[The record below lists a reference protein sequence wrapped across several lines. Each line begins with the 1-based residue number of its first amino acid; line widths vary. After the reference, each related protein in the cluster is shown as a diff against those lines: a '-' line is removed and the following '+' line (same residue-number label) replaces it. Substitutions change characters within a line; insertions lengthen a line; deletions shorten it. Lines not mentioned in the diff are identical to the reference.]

1 MVEWDASSARRN
13 YRRSR
18 FARAVECRGGL
29 LIGFLAA
36 SLWIVI
42 VARGPAAHAYQAIEV
57 SNGGR
62 IFGTVTLAGD
72 APALKPLEVYKNRE
86 ICGSELASESLVV
99 GPRNGIRYAVVTIED
114 ISRGKAA
121 EVGEIHTLDNVKCAF
136 VPRVLAV
143 SVGHWIVLKNTDPIL
158 HTADA
163 RVGDRTLFNV
173 ALWPGRELRRP
184 LAYPGLVHISCDA
197 HPWMRAFVVATDHPY
212 HAVTDAYGSYQIDDV
227 PAGTYKVRVWHELL
241 GSSLTGVS
249 EQVVR
254 VAPQASSELNF
265 TLKAGGK

>member
-1 MVEWDASSARRN
+1 MVEWDASGAPRN
-13 YRRSR
+13 YRRAR
-18 FARAVECRGGL
+18 LARVFARRAGT

-36 SLWIVI
+36 SLWTVI
-42 VARGPAAHAYQAIEV
+42 FARCPAAHAYQAIEV
-57 SNGGR
+57 TNGGR

-86 ICGSELASESLVV
+86 ICGIKLADESLVL
-99 GPRNGIRYAVVTIED
+99 GPKNGIRYAVVTIED
-114 ISRGKAA
+114 ISRGKPV
-121 EVGEIHTLDNVKCAF
+121 EVEESHTLDNLKCAF
-136 VPRVLAV
+136 VPRVLAA

-163 RVGDRTLFNV
+163 RVGGRTLFNV

-184 LAYPGLVHISCDA
+184 VAYPGLIHINCDA

-227 PAGTYKVRVWHELL
+227 PPGTYKVRVWHELL
-241 GSSLTGVS
+241 GYGLTGVS

-265 TLKAGGK
+265 TLRAGGK